1 MKGFMHAL
9 KKKKSEKKSKS
20 ESSSSRSSN
29 NNASFTKS
37 IVHNCCVQFCSVP
50 FHLLL
55 LLPTI
60 LMLLPA
66 KAERSQACCILIQY
80 DDTLVEK

>member
-29 NNASFTKS
+29 NNASFTKI

-50 FHLLL
+50 FVVAVTYHFNATACKGGAE
-55 LLPTI
+55 PSVMI
-60 LMLLPA
+60 L
-66 KAERSQACCILIQY
+66 
-80 DDTLVEK
+80 